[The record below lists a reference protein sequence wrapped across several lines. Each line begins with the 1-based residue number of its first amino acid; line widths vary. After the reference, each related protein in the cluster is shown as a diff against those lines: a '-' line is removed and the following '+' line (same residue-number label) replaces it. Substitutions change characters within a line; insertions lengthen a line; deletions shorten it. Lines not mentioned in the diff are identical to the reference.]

1 METVREAG
9 RDSLQPGSR
18 AVSSP
23 APRIISWFLT
33 TELYRARLLATGKYF
48 LSFPLL
54 IHSGYYGF
62 TSHFIIPATAPR
74 RHKFH

>member
-9 RDSLQPGSR
+9 RDLLKPGSR

-23 APRIISWFLT
+23 ACRTISLFVT
-33 TELYRARLLATGKYF
+33 AELYGAHLLATGKYF

-54 IHSGYYGF
+54 IHNGYYSF
-62 TSHFIIPATAPR
+62 TYHFIIHATAP
-74 RHKFH
+74 H